1 MALVATAAICIV
13 GASAVAALVLAA
25 ANSPGPPAKA
35 IVEPRPV
42 KAAGPV
48 AKKSGAGTRAK
59 SGAGTRAKSG
69 AGTRATSGCDPEET
83 LNMHNDIRAKHPG
96 RKPLVW
102 DDRIAASAQRKAET
116 CVFEHLGNGLDGKPL
131 GENLA
136 WAKIPSYTCAHAI
149 RGMYAT
155 EEKPKGTEALLSGG
169 RGNHAV
175 QILYPTAKKV
185 GCGIADCPQYGR
197 FIACH
202 YDVMQGG
209 TGWDLSKM
217 K

>member
-1 MALVATAAICIV
+1 MALVATAAICFV

-25 ANSPGPPAKA
+25 ANSANTPVNTPVNAAPKAPGPKPGKTGQKA
-35 IVEPRPV
+35 Q
-42 KAAGPV
+42 
-48 AKKSGAGTRAK
+48 SGTRA
-59 SGAGTRAKSG
+59 S
-69 AGTRATSGCDPEET
+69 SGCDPQET
-83 LNMHNDIRAKHPG
+83 LDMHNSIRAKHPG

-102 DDRIAASAQRKAET
+102 DARIAASAQRKAET
-116 CVFEHLGNGLDGKPL
+116 CVFEHLGDSLDGKPL

-136 WAKIPSYTCAHAI
+136 WAQLPSYTCAQAI
-149 RGMYAT
+149 RGMYQT

-185 GCGIADCPQYGR
+185 GCGVADCPKLGR

-202 YDVMQGG
+202 YDQMQGG